1 MDDPAKVMV
10 AFGFFGTV
18 AITIRSIANVLV
30 ARSQARLRGGD
41 PLVEQRLARIERAVD
56 AVAMEVE
63 RISEGQR
70 FTTRLLSERA
80 SERAAERVGGGGA
93 AGAGGAAQRPD

>member
-10 AFGFFGTV
+10 AFGFFGTM
-18 AITIRSIANVLV
+18 AIAIRSVANVLV
-30 ARSQARLRGGD
+30 ARAQARLRGGD
-41 PLVEQRLARIERAVD
+41 PLVDQRLARIEQAVD
-56 AVAMEVE
+56 AVAVEVE

-80 SERAAERVGGGGA
+80 GDRLRDPSSVPRQG
-93 AGAGGAAQRPD
+93 

>member
-10 AFGFFGTV
+10 ALGFFGSMAFTV
-18 AITIRSIANVLV
+18 RSIANVLV
-30 ARSQARLRGGD
+30 ARSQARLRGSD
-41 PLVEQRLARIERAVD
+41 PLVEQRLARIEQAVD
-56 AVAMEVE
+56 AVAVEVE

-80 SERAAERVGGGGA
+80 SARAPERMGGSAG
-93 AGAGGAAQRPD
+93 GAGGVAPRPD